1 MEVNI
6 NKKPQA
12 PELNIKFKD
21 GDFEAELCYDIKMLS
36 ISAGQE
42 VISLFLKVVSD
53 HFSVTLLPKEKVTE

>member
-1 MEVNI
+1 MEINI

-36 ISAGQE
+36 MSAGQE

-53 HFSVTLLPKEKVTE
+53 HFNIIILPKEKVTE